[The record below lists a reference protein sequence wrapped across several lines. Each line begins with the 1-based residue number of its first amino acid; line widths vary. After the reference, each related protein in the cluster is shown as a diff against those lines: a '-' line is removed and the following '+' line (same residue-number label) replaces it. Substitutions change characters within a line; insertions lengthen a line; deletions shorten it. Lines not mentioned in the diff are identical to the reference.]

1 MKKLLYIVIAAFL
14 LFACDE
20 DVVTRGGAQPTP
32 STDTL
37 NLGTILAG
45 NSSPTYLLKLYNR
58 NSQDLK
64 LTSITLRDA
73 ATSGF
78 RMNVDGMN
86 GSSFTDSNLLRI
98 SAGDSLF
105 MFVEATFPSIGA
117 GTHKHFDYVDVVC
130 NGRTSTI
137 VLEAECK
144 DVKKLNA
151 YTITSDETWDEG
163 TEVQIYDSL
172 VIANGAT
179 LTLANS
185 TTVYL
190 HDKANIVVH
199 GTIISAGS
207 IDHPVTI
214 RGDRT
219 DNMFDNLP
227 YDNLPSQWGN
237 IYLRKESKGNF
248 FVNTNIHGMTDGILV
263 ESDASLINCRLKNS
277 DGNLV
282 TAINAE
288 MTIENCELSNAAGS
302 LLDLNGGSYNIVHC
316 TLANY
321 NFASSIKQEALRL
334 SNRDTLNN
342 IVAPLY
348 KCNFVNSI
356 IWGKKFD
363 PDVRLDYYPTENCDS
378 IFHYRF
384 DHCLIHADGTDDE
397 QFIATKWNE
406 DPGFVL
412 VDEKN
417 YTFDFHLSKDSP
429 CLGSGTTVDV
439 KSDLDGQIRQNP
451 PSIGC
456 YESK

>member
-1 MKKLLYIVIAAFL
+1 MKNLLYIVIAAFL

-20 DVVTRGGAQPTP
+20 EVVTRGGAQPTP
-32 STDTL
+32 SVDTL
-37 NLGTILAG
+37 HLGTLLAG
-45 NSSPTYLLKLYNR
+45 NSSPTYILKLYNR

-105 MFVEATFPSIGA
+105 MFVEATFPSVGA

-144 DVKKLNA
+144 DVKKLSA
-151 YTITSDETWDEG
+151 YTVTSDEIWTDG

-172 VIANGAT
+172 VVANGAILT
-179 LTLANS
+179 LTNS
-185 TTVYL
+185 TTIYL

-199 GTIISAGS
+199 GTIISIGS
-207 IDHPVTI
+207 TDNPVTI

-237 IYLRKESKGNF
+237 IYLRKESQGNF
-248 FVNTNIHGMTDGILV
+248 FINTNIHGMSDGILV
-263 ESDASLINCRLKNS
+263 ESDAFFINCRLKNS

-288 MTIENCELSNAAGS
+288 MMIENCELSNAAGS
-302 LLDLNGGSYNIVHC
+302 LLDIIGGSYDIVHC
-316 TLANY
+316 TLSNY
-321 NFASSIKQEALRL
+321 NFASAIKQETLRL
-334 SNRDTLNN
+334 SNRDTVNN
-342 IVAPLY
+342 TTAPLL
-348 KCNFVNSI
+348 KCNIVNSI
-356 IWGKKFD
+356 IWGKKFE
-363 PDVRLDYYPTENCDS
+363 PDVRLDYYPTAEGDS
-378 IFHYRF
+378 IFNYRF
-384 DHCLIHADGTDDE
+384 DHCLIHANGTDDE
-397 QFIATKWNE
+397 QFIATKWNI

-417 YTFDFHLSKDSP
+417 YNFDFHLSKESP
-429 CLGSGTTVDV
+429 CLESGTTTDV
-439 KSDLDGQIRQNP
+439 NSDLDGKMRQNP